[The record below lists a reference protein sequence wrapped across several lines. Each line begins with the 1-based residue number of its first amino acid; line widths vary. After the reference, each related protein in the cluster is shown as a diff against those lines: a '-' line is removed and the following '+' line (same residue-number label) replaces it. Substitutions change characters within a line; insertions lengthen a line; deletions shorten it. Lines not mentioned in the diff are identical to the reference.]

1 VAEFL
6 NAKGFRRL
14 LDERVVVFT
23 NLPSGSARQLAERVN
38 ERVGR
43 GDATLRTR
51 SEFDF
56 LFADL
61 SGGIDTLQ
69 VRDDTGA
76 LTQQGAIVQQLQ
88 QAAVGAHTFFHQP
101 LYVISITDW
110 PSADVLLEKPVV
122 ASGPARLALW
132 RADPA
137 DSRHIPRPGPE
148 GVLFT
153 TRTFS
158 LMNTG
163 NRTLYAP
170 KRSWKIDVEPGDD
183 DDRTLGLERL
193 NLKSMYNDPSQM
205 REALAWHLF
214 GQAGIPAA
222 RHTYARVALNGIYR
236 GLYSVI
242 EQVDKRFLNTWFG
255 KGDRGNLYK
264 AYCGDIGCA
273 SLERRRDA
281 AGDDG
286 GQQYRGKASD
296 DRTYRLKTNVDNPA
310 ANTYDD
316 LAALIRVINGVG
328 MPATSFGSDVY
339 REAIEQILDVWTFLR
354 WASTNVLLGSWD
366 NYFATPANYYLYN
379 SGPRGAPKKFLDA
392 PYFTFIPW
400 DYDNSF
406 GIDYFG
412 TDWQYTDLVDWPANT
427 VRYWH
432 RQGRPGTTSRI
443 PLVQNV
449 LANHDFVQYYL
460 DHVEHLLSTEFTPAA
475 IAARMGTTNGTGL
488 WQRVSQSAYLEAD
501 FPYASPLTGRQFAN
515 DEVYRADYGQEF
527 LRHGESSILGIYHYV
542 RMRSDS
548 AWDQLK
554 ALRARY
560 PSGASGADFGRPAER
575 MPADV

>member
-6 NAKGFRRL
+6 DAKGFRHL
-14 LDERVVVFT
+14 FDDRVVVFT
-23 NLPSGSARQLAERVN
+23 NLPSGSARQLAERAN

-51 SEFDF
+51 SEFDS
-56 LFADL
+56 LFTDL
-61 SGGIDTLQ
+61 SGGVDTLR

-76 LTQQGAIVQQLQ
+76 LTQQGTIVQQLQ
-88 QAAVGAHTFFHQP
+88 QAAVGADTFFDQP

-110 PSADVLLEKPVV
+110 PSGDVLLKEPVT
-122 ASGPARLALW
+122 ASGAARLSLW

-137 DSRHIPRPGPE
+137 DPRHIPSPGRE

-153 TRTFS
+153 TGTFS

-163 NRTLYAP
+163 NMTLYAP
-170 KRSWKIDVEPGDD
+170 KRSWKVDVEPGDD

-193 NLKSMYNDPSQM
+193 NLKSMYNDPTQM

-214 GQAGIPAA
+214 GQIGIPAA
-222 RHTYARVALNGIYR
+222 RHTYARVALNGAYR

-242 EQVDKRFLNTWFG
+242 EQVDKRFLNLWFG

-273 SLERRRDA
+273 TLEHRRDA
-281 AGDDG
+281 AGDDSG
-286 GQQYRGKASD
+286 RQYRGRASA
-296 DRTYRLKTNVDNPA
+296 DRMYRLKTNEDDPA
-310 ANTYDD
+310 ANSYDD

-328 MPATSFGSDVY
+328 MPAGSFGSDAY
-339 REAIEQILDVWTFLR
+339 REAVEQILDVWAFLR
-354 WASTNVLLGSWD
+354 WASMNVLLGSWD

-379 SGPRGAPKKFLDA
+379 SGRRGAPKKFLDS

-406 GIDYFG
+406 GIDYSG
-412 TDWQYTDLVDWPANT
+412 TDWHYTDLLDWPANT
-427 VRYWH
+427 VRHWH
-432 RQGRPGTTSRI
+432 RDGNPDTTSRI

-449 LANHDFVQYYL
+449 LVHHDFVQYYL
-460 DHVEHLLSTEFTPAA
+460 DHLEHLLSTEFTPDA
-475 IAARMGTTNGTGL
+475 IAARMAATGGTGL
-488 WQRVSQSAYLEAD
+488 WQRISQSAYLEAD
-501 FPYASPLTGRQFAN
+501 FPHALPFTGRQFTN
-515 DEVYRADYGQEF
+515 DEVYRAGYAQEF
-527 LRHGESSILGIYHYV
+527 LRHDRSSIQGIYHYV

-548 AWDQLK
+548 AWAQLK
-554 ALRARY
+554 ALQAAY
-560 PSGASGADFGRPAER
+560 PAGASGANFGSPPER
-575 MPADV
+575 VPADV